1 MRGGNDVKFYL
12 MFYATVM
19 TAIGLVMVAVC
30 EIPLLYGIPLGLFLG
45 WLAPLI
51 SAIPDVLVGRSSGRS
66 LLWMLAWP
74 IMLLLDNNESW

>member
-1 MRGGNDVKFYL
+1 MKSYL
-12 MFYATVM
+12 IFYATAHI
-19 TAIGLVMVAVC
+19 TIGIVMVTVC

-51 SAIPDVLVGRSSGRS
+51 GGIPDVLVGRSSGRS

-74 IMLLLDNNESW
+74 IMLLLDPNESW